1 LLSQR
6 GISSVGRA
14 LAWHARGQRFDPA
27 ILHKGLLGKAPFF
40 YDDMFPKNNIFNCQI
55 SDLSNTCIITN
66 ISHMKRNLLLATIFL
81 YLISFGI
88 SSCSSNNTAG
98 GQVNP
103 NSVGT
108 PFTLKYEIIA
118 SSPFNPPVTG
128 LPGNSIVYRNGTGQ
142 TGQDNNFS
150 GTTWTKEITVT
161 TTNRPFIS
169 SLGTTLYF
177 NVPGTMTGKIYV
189 NGNLVAN
196 VQNPTQGGGS
206 TYISTI
212 GMSYLVN

>member
-1 LLSQR
+1 MKD
-6 GISSVGRA
+6 ISNVV
-14 LAWHARGQRFDPA
+14 
-27 ILHKGLLGKAPFF
+27 
-40 YDDMFPKNNIFNCQI
+40 
-55 SDLSNTCIITN
+55 
-66 ISHMKRNLLLATIFL
+66 IFL
-81 YLISFGI
+81 ILFLI
-88 SSCSSNNTAG
+88 SSCSSNNTTG
-98 GQVNP
+98 GQINP

-128 LPGNSIVYRNGTGQ
+128 LPGNFITYNNGTGQ
-142 TGQDNNFS
+142 TEQDNNFS

-161 TTNRPFIS
+161 TSNRPFIS

-206 TYISTI
+206 TYFSNI